1 MSYAWRLV
9 LQLVLVALSVLLG
22 SYLADNY
29 RLIPDWLLYLPLVD
43 FSTADILTNLKV
55 FLFFCG
61 VAFLIGR
68 LLLGWG
74 VFSTSRRTAQEVY
87 VLMVG
92 IVAASLYLF
101 VFTTVNFSPE
111 LLLDTS
117 LICIVLFAI
126 TYLVLGAAERSGA
139 GARLW
144 ILIKDLFGLLKKPP
158 VWAVLVFALS
168 PLVLARQFL
177 ADRNFANWITEKRI
191 SANIAHDY
199 PYQLKPILA
208 DATFLQPIMVRFA
221 PGDDDTIYV
230 LERSGSVYSADYPDG
245 TNKTLLL
252 DHSAAVGYV
261 ETENGALG
269 FDFHPQFNDAS
280 DGGKP
285 FLYLFYTSYLEESQT
300 NYLSRFDLS
309 LPDPESRTASELIL
323 IEQNRN
329 NDGYHNGGGVEFG
342 PDGFLYLSVGE
353 ASMNDCHQRIDC
365 ALVGGILRLDVDETG
380 GDISHPP
387 PRQPKDGKS
396 ANYYIPN
403 DNPYVGQTDALEEFW
418 AHGLRNPFRI
428 SFDSQTGNLWAGE
441 VGSTIWE
448 EVNQIVKGGNYQF
461 PFLEGNAA
469 TKTSRPENLAGEEL
483 APVYTYEHTA
493 LLRAAIG
500 GSVYHGAEFPELQG
514 QYLFGDNYSGEIFSL
529 PATGEPVDQVKRIT
543 RSPLVAQAGI
553 TSLVNGPDGELL
565 VTALGK
571 LNAPTGLIFR
581 LVDGDEKFSSDAVG
595 LASNTGAPINIAE
608 AKSLYNTNCARCHGP
623 EGAADGPD
631 SDKLG
636 AWVPSFQSP
645 EFHQWRSDDEILV
658 AIREGGAAVGQSP
671 AMPPW
676 KSILS
681 EAEIVAL
688 KDYVRSFKP

>member
-1 MSYAWRLV
+1 M
-9 LQLVLVALSVLLG
+9 
-22 SYLADNY
+22 
-29 RLIPDWLLYLPLVD
+29 
-43 FSTADILTNLKV
+43 
-55 FLFFCG
+55 
-61 VAFLIGR
+61 
-68 LLLGWG
+68 
-74 VFSTSRRTAQEVY
+74 
-87 VLMVG
+87 
-92 IVAASLYLF
+92 
-101 VFTTVNFSPE
+101 
-111 LLLDTS
+111 
-117 LICIVLFAI
+117 
-126 TYLVLGAAERSGA
+126 
-139 GARLW
+139 
-144 ILIKDLFGLLKKPP
+144 
-158 VWAVLVFALS
+158 
-168 PLVLARQFL
+168 
-177 ADRNFANWITEKRI
+177 
-191 SANIAHDY
+191 
-199 PYQLKPILA
+199 
-208 DATFLQPIMVRFA
+208 
-221 PGDDDTIYV
+221 
-230 LERSGSVYSADYPDG
+230 
-245 TNKTLLL
+245 
-252 DHSAAVGYV
+252 
-261 ETENGALG
+261 
-269 FDFHPQFNDAS
+269 
-280 DGGKP
+280 
-285 FLYLFYTSYLEESQT
+285 
-300 NYLSRFDLS
+300 
-309 LPDPESRTASELIL
+309 
-323 IEQNRN
+323 
-329 NDGYHNGGGVEFG
+329 
-342 PDGFLYLSVGE
+342 
-353 ASMNDCHQRIDC
+353 
-365 ALVGGILRLDVDETG
+365 
-380 GDISHPP
+380 
-387 PRQPKDGKS
+387 
-396 ANYYIPN
+396 
-403 DNPYVGQTDALEEFW
+403 
-418 AHGLRNPFRI
+418 
-428 SFDSQTGNLWAGE
+428 WAGE

>member
-1 MSYAWRLV
+1 M
-9 LQLVLVALSVLLG
+9 
-22 SYLADNY
+22 
-29 RLIPDWLLYLPLVD
+29 
-43 FSTADILTNLKV
+43 
-55 FLFFCG
+55 
-61 VAFLIGR
+61 
-68 LLLGWG
+68 
-74 VFSTSRRTAQEVY
+74 
-87 VLMVG
+87 
-92 IVAASLYLF
+92 
-101 VFTTVNFSPE
+101 
-111 LLLDTS
+111 
-117 LICIVLFAI
+117 
-126 TYLVLGAAERSGA
+126 
-139 GARLW
+139 
-144 ILIKDLFGLLKKPP
+144 
-158 VWAVLVFALS
+158 
-168 PLVLARQFL
+168 
-177 ADRNFANWITEKRI
+177 
-191 SANIAHDY
+191 
-199 PYQLKPILA
+199 
-208 DATFLQPIMVRFA
+208 
-221 PGDDDTIYV
+221 
-230 LERSGSVYSADYPDG
+230 
-245 TNKTLLL
+245 
-252 DHSAAVGYV
+252 
-261 ETENGALG
+261 
-269 FDFHPQFNDAS
+269 
-280 DGGKP
+280 
-285 FLYLFYTSYLEESQT
+285 
-300 NYLSRFDLS
+300 
-309 LPDPESRTASELIL
+309 

-353 ASMNDCHQRIDC
+353 ASINDCHQRIDC
-365 ALVGGILRLDVDETG
+365 SLVGGVLRLDVDEIG

-428 SFDSQTGNLWAGE
+428 SFDSQTGDLWAGE
-441 VGSTIWE
+441 VGSTVWE

-469 TKTSRPENLAGEEL
+469 TKATRPENMAGEEQ
-483 APVYTYEHTA
+483 APIYTYEHTA

-500 GSVYHGAEFPELQG
+500 GSVYRGSEFPELQG
-514 QYLFGDNYSGEIFSL
+514 HYLFGDNYSGEIFAL
-529 PATGEPVDQVKRIT
+529 PATGELVDQVKRIT

-571 LNAPTGLIFR
+571 LNSPTGLVFR
-581 LVDGDEKFSSDAVG
+581 LVDGDEEFSSDAIE
-595 LASNTGAPINIAE
+595 LASNAGAAVKISETE